1 LPILSGN
8 LACANGTR
16 RHRRNLPP
24 PTALLVSSVSVEAAE
39 RRVGGSLCR
48 TSGSTRLWR
57 CCPSSVS
64 NIRYRRI
71 PNWLTLG
78 GVVTGV
84 ALNSVPY
91 QGLPGLKLS
100 LAGRGVAFGSYMLLY
115 LVRSMGA
122 GDVKLMAAIGAM
134 VGFRDWFGIF
144 LVTALIGGVAG
155 IALVAARGRLLRTF
169 WDIGFILSELKQG
182 WPAYVRNEE
191 LDVRSPKAMGLP
203 PGAVIGAGTLVF
215 LGTCARY
222 GQ

>member
-1 LPILSGN
+1 MAGN
-8 LACANGTR
+8 QVIPGI
-16 RHRRNLPP
+16 
-24 PTALLVSSVSVEAAE
+24 
-39 RRVGGSLCR
+39 GGRLCR
-48 TSGSTRLWR
+48 RSGSTRLWR

-169 WDIGFILSELKQG
+169 WGIGFILSELKQG